1 MSWRVQRMNYYYTIS
16 LRVQKGGHQEVSEE
30 AKTVMLAATVKS
42 PKGTFRT
49 FWGFFALQCQHDD
62 ASLQGAKEEFCN
74 MNMNKDSVTQTYVL
88 T

>member
-1 MSWRVQRMNYYYTIS
+1 MNYYYTIS

-49 FWGFFALQCQHDD
+49 FGGFLPCSADMMMLPYRVPRKSF
-62 ASLQGAKEEFCN
+62 
-74 MNMNKDSVTQTYVL
+74 VT
-88 T
+88 